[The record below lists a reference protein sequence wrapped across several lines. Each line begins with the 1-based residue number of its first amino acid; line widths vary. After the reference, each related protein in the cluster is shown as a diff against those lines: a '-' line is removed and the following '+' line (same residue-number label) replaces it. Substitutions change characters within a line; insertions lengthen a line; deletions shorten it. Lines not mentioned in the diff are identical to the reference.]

1 MRNKNY
7 NEFDIKNKLRKHLQ
21 NFEKIKDR
29 YRKLQDKVVDTQKAD
44 LMKNRALNAAQISEF
59 QRQADLLDRA
69 RNLNKDA

>member
-44 LMKNRALNAAQISEF
+44 LMKNRALNGAQISEF